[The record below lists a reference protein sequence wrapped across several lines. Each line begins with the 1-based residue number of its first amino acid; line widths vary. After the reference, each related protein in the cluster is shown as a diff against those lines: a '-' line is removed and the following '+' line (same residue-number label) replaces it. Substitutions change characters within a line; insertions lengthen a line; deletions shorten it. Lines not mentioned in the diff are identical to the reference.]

1 MSPTARKSIV
11 GVIGGMGPAAT
22 VHFMARVLDLTPAQ
36 SDQDHL
42 RLIVDNNGAVF
53 NRNAAVA
60 GAGPSP
66 APVLVSMAR
75 GLERAGAEMLV
86 MPCNTAHAFA
96 GAIRAASDLPFIDLI
111 EAASD
116 EAAAHHVSRVGILAA
131 DGCLQAGLYQH
142 ALAHRHITP
151 ILLEPRAQTGLMGLL
166 SAIKAGDRG
175 PEVRAGMKALAHDL
189 AAAGAEALVA
199 GCTEVPLVLG
209 PEDVT
214 VPLTDSLDALARATI
229 AAATRPHGVTPDQ
242 HPPMS
247 GRS

>member
-1 MSPTARKSIV
+1 VNPSAAKKRIV

-22 VHFMARVLDLTPAQ
+22 VHFMSRVLDLTPAA

-42 RLIVDNNGAVF
+42 RLIVDNNGGVLD
-53 NRNAAVA
+53 RNAAVG

-66 APVLVSMAR
+66 APVLVAMAR

-96 GAIRAASDLPFIDLI
+96 GAIRAASDLPFVDLI

-116 EAAAHHVSRVGILAA
+116 EAMAHRASRVGVLAA

-142 ALAHRHITP
+142 ALQHRHVTP
-151 ILLEPRAQTGLMGLL
+151 VFLEPRAQAEFMSLL
-166 SAIKAGDRG
+166 HAIKAGDRG
-175 PEVRAGMKALAHDL
+175 PGVRAGMKDL
-189 AAAGAEALVA
+189 AGALVAAGAQALVA

-209 PEDVT
+209 PHDVA
-214 VPLTDSLDALARATI
+214 VPLTDSIDALARATI
-229 AAATRPHGVTPDQ
+229 AAAIRTPKVAA
-242 HPPMS
+242 P
-247 GRS
+247 

>member
-1 MSPTARKSIV
+1 MTLYRRIV

-22 VHFMARVLDLTPAQ
+22 VHFMSRVLDLTPAE

-42 RLIVDNNGAVF
+42 RLIVDNNGAVL
-53 NRNAAVA
+53 NRNAAV
-60 GAGPSP
+60 GGTGPSP

-75 GLERAGAEMLV
+75 GLGRAGAEMLV

-111 EAASD
+111 EATSD
-116 EAAAHHVSRVGILAA
+116 EAVSHNASRAGVLAA

-142 ALAHRHITP
+142 ALAHRHVAP
-151 ILLEPRAQTGLMGLL
+151 ILLEPRSQLRFMALL

-175 PEVRAGMKALAHDL
+175 PDVRAGMKALADEL
-189 AAAGAEALVA
+189 VAAGAQALVA

-229 AAATRPHGVTPDQ
+229 AAATRASPSPRPTGQV
-242 HPPMS
+242 
-247 GRS
+247 G

>member
-1 MSPTARKSIV
+1 VTAIAQHRIV

-22 VHFMARVLDLTPAQ
+22 VHFMGRILDLTPAA

-42 RLIVDNNGAVF
+42 RLIVDNNSGVLD
-53 NRNAAVA
+53 RNAAVA
-60 GAGPSP
+60 GSGPSP
-66 APVLVSMAR
+66 APVLVAMAR

-96 GAIRAASDLPFIDLI
+96 GAIVAACDLPFVDLI

-116 EAAAHHVSRVGILAA
+116 EAVSHKASRVGVLAA

-142 ALAHRHITP
+142 AFARRHVAP
-151 ILLEPRAQTGLMGLL
+151 ILLEPRAQAQFMGLL
-166 SAIKAGDRG
+166 YAIKAGRRG
-175 PEVRAGMKALAHDL
+175 PEVRAGMRALAEDL
-189 AAAGAEALVA
+189 VAAGAEALVA

-209 PEDVT
+209 PDDVP

-229 AAATRPHGVTPDQ
+229 AAAEKRP
-242 HPPMS
+242 
-247 GRS
+247 